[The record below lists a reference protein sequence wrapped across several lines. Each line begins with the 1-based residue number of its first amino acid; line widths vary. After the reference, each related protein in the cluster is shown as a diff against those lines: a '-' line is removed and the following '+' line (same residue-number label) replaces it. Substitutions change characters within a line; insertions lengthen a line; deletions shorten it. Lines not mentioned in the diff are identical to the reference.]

1 MIANLVARPLA
12 GRLARLASQ
21 HRAHFTQYLDDMT
34 ISGPEH
40 VCRIKNTAIKIVR
53 QEGFS
58 ISPNKIRISRQGQEC
73 IVTGVRVDS
82 GLDAPTESKDTVDSK
97 ILGLQRSENG
107 ATAQEI
113 ASLKGSA
120 AHLARLNPRLGKQIT
135 KRIKQLAR

>member
-1 MIANLVARPLA
+1 M
-12 GRLARLASQ
+12 
-21 HRAHFTQYLDDMT
+21 
-34 ISGPEH
+34 
-40 VCRIKNTAIKIVR
+40 
-53 QEGFS
+53 
-58 ISPNKIRISRQGQEC
+58 
-73 IVTGVRVDS
+73 TGVRVDS